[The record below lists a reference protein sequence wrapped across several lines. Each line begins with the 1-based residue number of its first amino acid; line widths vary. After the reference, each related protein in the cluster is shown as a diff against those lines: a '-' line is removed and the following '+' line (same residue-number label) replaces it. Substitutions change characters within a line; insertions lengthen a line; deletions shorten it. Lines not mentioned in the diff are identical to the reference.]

1 MVYFWILAAALV
13 SGVLIMLTHTSQ
25 VLNNIYYTSKSLS
38 LLLYTQASLS
48 KPARII
54 QFKTLN
60 CHRFLRSPILLANF
74 AHQFCSPISLANF
87 ARQFC
92 SPSSVTKIPLAN
104 FGRQICSPLYSPLPL
119 ANSARQRLDPSWL
132 IFGLFPN
139 NSTPPRLRIRRQ
151 AAPFRF
157 ERSSWGLFPRRFKTT
172 TSP

>member
-13 SGVLIMLTHTSQ
+13 SGVLILCLPIPQ

-48 KPARII
+48 KPARLI

-60 CHRFLRSPILLANF
+60 CHRFLRSPI
-74 AHQFCSPISLANF
+74 SLANF

-92 SPSSVTKIPLAN
+92 SPTSVTKIPLAN
-104 FGRQICSPLYSPLPL
+104 FGRQVCSPLCSPLLL
-119 ANSARQRLDPSWL
+119 ANFARQRFLDPSCL
-132 IFGLFPN
+132 TSDLYLS
-139 NSTPPRLRIRRQ
+139 NSTPPRLRIRCQ
-151 AAPFRF
+151 AVPFKF
-157 ERSSWGLFPRRFKTT
+157 KRSLLGPCLFRLKTT

>member
-48 KPARII
+48 KPARLI

-60 CHRFLRSPILLANF
+60 CHRFLRSPI
-74 AHQFCSPISLANF
+74 SLANF
-87 ARQFC
+87 ARQFR
-92 SPSSVTKIPLAN
+92 SPISVTRIPLAISA
-104 FGRQICSPLYSPLPL
+104 RQFRSPLYSPLPL
-119 ANSARQRLDPSWL
+119 ANSARQRFLDPSWL
-132 IFGLFPN
+132 ISGLYLN

-151 AAPFRF
+151 AAPFKCK
-157 ERSSWGLFPRRFKTT
+157 RSSLGLFPRRLKTT

>member
-48 KPARII
+48 KPARLI

-60 CHRFLRSPILLANF
+60 CHRFLRSPI
-74 AHQFCSPISLANF
+74 SLANF

-92 SPSSVTKIPLAN
+92 SPTSVTKIPLAN
-104 FGRQICSPLYSPLPL
+104 FGRQIRSPLYSPLPL

-132 IFGLFPN
+132 IFGLLPN

-157 ERSSWGLFPRRFKTT
+157 KRSSWGRFPRRFKTII
-172 TSP
+172 SP